1 MVEGGIVLGSEVFCG
16 GSEDGKGNGGCGGS
30 EDGKGN
36 GGCGGSEDG
45 KGNGGCC
52 GGGVVSGVDGTGDCG
67 INGFDAAVVSAAG
80 VDGCG

>member
-16 GSEDGKGNGGCGGS
+16 GSEDGKGNGGCGG
-30 EDGKGN
+30 
-36 GGCGGSEDG
+36 
-45 KGNGGCC
+45 
-52 GGGVVSGVDGTGDCG
+52 GGVVSGVNGTGDCG